1 MSYDLGHSKGYMNNI
16 SSGKSLPPLKEFLK
30 ICDYLEITPGQFF
43 DDGLENPELTQ
54 TAIEMMREL
63 DEEDMALLISIIK
76 RLTENRP

>member
-1 MSYDLGHSKGYMNNI
+1 M
-16 SSGKSLPPLKEFLK
+16 
-30 ICDYLEITPGQFF
+30 
-43 DDGLENPELTQ
+43 ENPELTQ